1 MTRQLPRAPMSLR
14 RATPADNRLLAEIG
28 AETFSDSFSADNTP
42 ENMAVYLAQAFSPEK
57 QARELAD
64 PASRFLIAES
74 GGQVVGYTRLY
85 FGPAPAAVVGH
96 PPMEIA
102 RFYARRPFI
111 GQGVGARLM
120 QACLDEAAAENCVVV
135 WLATWERNPRALA
148 FYRRWGFV
156 QVGTAT
162 FQLGD
167 DFQHDLILARPVQL
181 EGAAPA
187 R

>member
-1 MTRQLPRAPMSLR
+1 MTRLPPRASVSLR

-42 ENMAVYLAQAFSPEK
+42 ENMAAYLAQAFSPEK

-64 PASRFLIAES
+64 PSSRFLIAEIS
-74 GGQVVGYTRLY
+74 GEVVGYTRLY
-85 FGPAPAAVVGH
+85 FGPAPAAVVGA

-102 RFYARRPFI
+102 RFYARKHFI

-120 QACLDEAAAENCVVV
+120 QAGLDEAAAEKCAVV
-135 WLATWERNPRALA
+135 WLATWERNPRGLA

-156 QVGTAT
+156 PVGTAT

-167 DFQHDLILARPVQL
+167 DLQHDLILARPVHL